1 MDKFESRR
9 KAKWKSVQDAR
20 AARRQKVI
28 ALAKQYPQV
37 EVARRM
43 GISRQRVCA
52 IVGAG
57 K

>member
-52 IVGAG
+52 IVGAD